1 MFCNVIK
8 RVAGRMVVSSLTAM
22 ALMGS
27 TVGCYSH
34 RPYSTPTAGHSGR
47 LRLVQHASVAIVSDK
62 PGSDTLLLRSISE
75 LEGKLV
81 RVTPDTLTLRV
92 ERSWPYTR
100 QAAYQLAVIPR
111 TASMDFAARKLDEG
125 RTMVLFAGASL
136 VMIFLVAAFTWDLD
150 FGSPSTTGRY

>member
-1 MFCNVIK
+1 MFYRGILRFAARVI
-8 RVAGRMVVSSLTAM
+8 VSALTGA
-22 ALMGS
+22 ALVGS

-34 RPYSTPTAGHSGR
+34 RPYSTPAAGQSGR
-47 LRLVQHASVAIVSDK
+47 LRLVQHAPVAIVRGK
-62 PGSDTLLLRSISE
+62 AGSDTLLLRSISE

-92 ERSWPYTR
+92 ERSWPYTK

-111 TASMDFAARKLDEG
+111 AASMDFAARKLDEG

-136 VMIFLVAAFTWDLD
+136 VMIFLVAAFTWELD
-150 FGSPSTTGRY
+150 FGSPSSSGGY

>member
-1 MFCNVIK
+1 MFYPGIVRIAA
-8 RVAGRMVVSSLTAM
+8 RVVVSALTGA

-34 RPYSTPTAGHSGR
+34 RPYSTPTTGQSGR
-47 LRLVQHASVAIVSDK
+47 LRLVRDAPVAIVRGK
-62 PGSDTLLLRSISE
+62 AGSDTLLLRSVSE

-81 RVTPDTLTLRV
+81 RVTPDTLALMV

-100 QAAYQLAVIPR
+100 QATNQLAIIPR

-136 VMIFLVAAFTWDLD
+136 AMIFLVYALTWDID
-150 FGSPSTTGRY
+150 FGSPSSGGY